1 MLVHYT
7 ILCRDERPPKMKDFD
22 YYNFFGIVLLLL
34 IWFSFCFL
42 VLTKWVEKNE

>member
-7 ILCRDERPPKMKDFD
+7 ILCRDERPTKMKDFD
-22 YYNFFGIVLLLL
+22 YYNFFGIVFIMS